1 MHETG
6 LRARTVNSAINQL
19 LRIRADPEKRRS
31 LTYHTSFARKP

>member
-19 LRIRADPEKRRS
+19 LRIRADPGKKSILVLRANLEV
-31 LTYHTSFARKP
+31 